1 MALPLEVVAD
11 LQLAV
16 DGEPISIEA
25 NGKRIIV
32 DLASLEAGRRV
43 LDSYP
48 FSGGWGRQPMDRL
61 REVLDIGGFTVE
73 VRLRGEM
80 IARMGKG
87 ARPGR
92 ISRVFNLEDM
102 EVRLTPSLRAVARE
116 RPVAT
121 VVVVGGLFVLL
132 GWALA
137 RLLRS

>member
-11 LQLAV
+11 LQLAI

-48 FSGGWGRQPMDRL
+48 FSGGRQPMDRL

-92 ISRVFNLEDM
+92 ISRVFSLEDM